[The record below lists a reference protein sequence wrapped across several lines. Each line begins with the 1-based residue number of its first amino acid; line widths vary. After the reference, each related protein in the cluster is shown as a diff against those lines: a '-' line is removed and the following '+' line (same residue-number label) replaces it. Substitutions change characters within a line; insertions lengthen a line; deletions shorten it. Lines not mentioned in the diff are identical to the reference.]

1 MSSGNFNSLQYFPLN
16 FDHRWSMDKHA
27 ILAVKKTTNLVFLCE
42 KYIKE
47 TLSGQFV
54 CKTTSFRLFFD
65 YNYATQMRHAAFSI
79 LPPFSILFEFSVH
92 STSVYLAK
100 MSSDE
105 SSDSEMPY
113 DSSDEEVWEEEE
125 VSGDDDS
132 DGGPGFSDPTR
143 RHSPLSILFEF
154 SVHSTSVYLA
164 KMSSD
169 ESSDSEMPYD
179 SSDEE
184 VWEEEE
190 VSGDDDSDGG
200 PGFSDPTR
208 RHSLPG
214 M

>member
-1 MSSGNFNSLQYFPLN
+1 MPF
-16 FDHRWSMDKHA
+16 
-27 ILAVKKTTNLVFLCE
+27 KKKMNLFFFCE

-65 YNYATQMRHAAFSI
+65 YSYAVQMRHVAFSI

-92 STSVYLAK
+92 SVSIYLGK

-113 DSSDEEVWEEEE
+113 DSSDEEVREEEE

-132 DGGPGFSDPTR
+132 DGAPGF
-143 RHSPLSILFEF
+143 L
-154 SVHSTSVYLA
+154 
-164 KMSSD
+164 
-169 ESSDSEMPYD
+169 
-179 SSDEE
+179 
-184 VWEEEE
+184 
-190 VSGDDDSDGG
+190 
-200 PGFSDPTR
+200 DPTR

>member
-1 MSSGNFNSLQYFPLN
+1 MSNGNFNSLQFFPLN

-27 ILAVKKTTNLVFLCE
+27 ILAVKKTTNLVFFCE

-92 STSVYLAK
+92 SASVYLAK

-113 DSSDEEVWEEEE
+113 DSSDEEV
-125 VSGDDDS
+125 
-132 DGGPGFSDPTR
+132 
-143 RHSPLSILFEF
+143 
-154 SVHSTSVYLA
+154 
-164 KMSSD
+164 
-169 ESSDSEMPYD
+169 
-179 SSDEE
+179 
-184 VWEEEE
+184 
-190 VSGDDDSDGG
+190 
-200 PGFSDPTR
+200 
-208 RHSLPG
+208 
-214 M
+214 

>member
-1 MSSGNFNSLQYFPLN
+1 
-16 FDHRWSMDKHA
+16 MDKHG
-27 ILAVKKTTNLVFLCE
+27 ILAVKNKTKQKPNLVFFCE

-92 STSVYLAK
+92 SASVYLAK

-125 VSGDDDS
+125 VSVTADLD
-132 DGGPGFSDPTR
+132 F
-143 RHSPLSILFEF
+143 
-154 SVHSTSVYLA
+154 
-164 KMSSD
+164 
-169 ESSDSEMPYD
+169 
-179 SSDEE
+179 
-184 VWEEEE
+184 
-190 VSGDDDSDGG
+190 
-200 PGFSDPTR
+200 
-208 RHSLPG
+208 
-214 M
+214 